1 MKTNIYDEGRVH
13 VPQPD
18 EVGKPTSQ
26 ALVQPAAAITVTNL
40 VKHYGPLR
48 AVDGISF
55 DVPAGEVF
63 GMLGPNGA
71 GKSTTTEMIEG
82 LRKPDTG
89 MIRVLGVDVVQ
100 WPERIKQRVGIQLQ
114 TTALFQKL
122 TVRELLTLFAS
133 FFAKSLPVDELI
145 ALVNL
150 EEKATTQSK
159 TLSGGQQQRLAV
171 ALALVNDPEIVF
183 LDEPTTGL
191 DPQAR
196 RALWDVIM
204 DLQQRGK
211 TIFMTTHSMEEAER
225 LCDRVAIVDQ
235 GKVIALGTP
244 AALIRENFNQA
255 ALEFA
260 TNTELPYVE
269 LAGLPFVESL
279 RTQNGTTTL
288 YSSGVS
294 RTTNA
299 LMALVEARQT
309 ELKGFG
315 MRMATLEDVFLKLT
329 ERRIRA

>member
-1 MKTNIYDEGRVH
+1 LA
-13 VPQPD
+13 QP
-18 EVGKPTSQ
+18 
-26 ALVQPAAAITVTNL
+26 AAITVTNL

-55 DVPAGEVF
+55 DVPAGVVF

-89 MIRVLGVDVVQ
+89 TISVLGVDVVQ
-100 WPERIKQRVGIQLQ
+100 QPERIKQHIGIQLQ

-122 TVRELLTLFAS
+122 TVCELLTLFAS
-133 FFAKSLPVDELI
+133 FFAKSLPIDELI

-150 EEKATTQSK
+150 EEKAATRSK

-183 LDEPTTGL
+183 LDEPTSGL

-196 RALWDVIM
+196 HALWDVIM

-211 TIFMTTHSMEEAER
+211 TIFMTTHDMEEAER

-235 GKVIALGTP
+235 GKIIALGSP
-244 AALIRENFNQA
+244 AALIREHFNQA

-260 TNTELPYVE
+260 TNAQLPAVE
-269 LAGLPFVESL
+269 LARLPCVESL
-279 RTQNGTTTL
+279 RTQSGTTMI

-299 LMALVEARQT
+299 LMALAEARHT

-329 ERRIRA
+329 GRRIRA

>member
-1 MKTNIYDEGRVH
+1 M
-13 VPQPD
+13 
-18 EVGKPTSQ
+18 
-26 ALVQPAAAITVTNL
+26 AAIEVTNL
-40 VKHYGPLR
+40 VKTYGTLR

-55 DVPAGEVF
+55 DVQAGEVF

-71 GKSTTTEMIEG
+71 GKSTATEMIEG
-82 LRKPDTG
+82 LRKPDSGT
-89 MIRVLGVDVVQ
+89 IRVLGVDVVQ
-100 WPERIKQRVGIQLQ
+100 RPERIKQRVGIQLQ

-133 FFAKSLPVDELI
+133 FFSRSLPIDDVI

-150 EEKATTQSK
+150 QDKATTRSK
-159 TLSGGQQQRLAV
+159 NLSGGQQQRLAV
-171 ALALVNDPEIVF
+171 ALALVNDPEIIF

-196 RALWDVIM
+196 HALWDVIT

-211 TIFMTTHSMEEAER
+211 TIFMTTHYMEEAER

-235 GKVIALGTP
+235 GKIIALDP
-244 AALIRENFNQA
+244 PRALIRDNFNQA

-260 TNTELPYVE
+260 TNVQLPYAE
-269 LAGLPFVESL
+269 LARLPFVESV
-279 RTQNGTTTL
+279 RSQNGTTTL
-288 YSSGVS
+288 YSNGVS

-299 LMALVEARQT
+299 LIALADARQT

-329 ERRIRA
+329 GRRIRD